1 MNHAYQNISNDEK
14 VIQDNLTESF
24 LFEKDLNFS
33 FNDVAG
39 LDELKKKANMKI
51 IMPFKKAE
59 LFKKY
64 RKKVGGGILMYGAP
78 GCGKTHFAKAIAGEC
93 NASFFHVS
101 IDQILDMW
109 LGNSEKNIA
118 NLFNEARKNKPAIIF
133 IDEIDALG
141 RKRELLKH
149 SGNSSVINTFLS
161 QLDGFDSDNEGILV
175 IGATNAPWDVDS
187 AFKRTGRFDTL
198 FFVSPPDSI
207 GREELFKLFLKDIPT
222 KNINYE
228 KLAKETHFYSGAD
241 IKGIVD
247 TAVEIVLEEI
257 IELGNERDIIT
268 EDILGVI
275 VSSKPTVTEWFE
287 LVNNVLEYANESGEY
302 NEVAEYV
309 TFNKPKKKKIMGF
322 I

>member
-1 MNHAYQNISNDEK
+1 VNNKSLNINSEER
-14 VIQDNLTESF
+14 VFQDNTTESF
-24 LFEKDLNFS
+24 LFEKDLNMT

-39 LDELKKKANMKI
+39 LDSLKKKANMKI
-51 IMPFKKAE
+51 IMPFKKPE

-64 RKKVGGGILMYGAP
+64 NKKVGGGILMYGAP

-93 NASFFHVS
+93 NASYFHVG

-118 NLFNEARKNKPAIIF
+118 ALFKEARKHKPAVIF

-149 SGNSSVINTFLS
+149 SSSSSVINTFLS

-187 AFKRTGRFDTL
+187 AFKRAGRFDTL
-198 FFVSPPDSI
+198 FFVPPPDNL
-207 GREELFKLFLKDIPT
+207 GREVMFEIMLKDIPVY
-222 KNINYE
+222 KIDY
-228 KLAKETHFYSGAD
+228 KRLADETNFYSGAD

-247 TAVEIVLEEI
+247 SAVESVLDEILESGDEREIV
-257 IELGNERDIIT
+257 T
-268 EDILGVI
+268 EDILGCI
-275 VSSKPTVTEWFE
+275 ATAKPTVTEWFD
-287 LVNNVLEYANESGEY
+287 LVDNILEYANESGEY
-302 NEVAEYV
+302 DDVAEYV
-309 TFNKPKKKKIMGF
+309 AFNKPKKKKIMGF
-322 I
+322 L